1 MDGKADAGQ
10 AIVENPRSGIFE
22 LFQYKTLRN
31 PMTLLNSERLKDAM
45 QALRGQFDYIFVD
58 CSPVAAAADAE
69 LWMHHVDTAILVVR
83 QDTTDVRIIND
94 TVDVV
99 WKSAKDFSGFVLNAF
114 QSGQAM
120 SSSAYGSY

>member
-1 MDGKADAGQ
+1 M
-10 AIVENPRSGIFE
+10 
-22 LFQYKTLRN
+22 
-31 PMTLLNSERLKDAM
+31 
-45 QALRGQFDYIFVD
+45 
-58 CSPVAAAADAE
+58 
-69 LWMHHVDTAILVVR
+69 DTAILVVR